1 VVTNKYNVFLVFWK
15 CQESNHYEWVVSL
28 RIVEV

>member
-1 VVTNKYNVFLVFWK
+1 VFWK